1 MIEDVIQE
9 IFSDLNIPV
18 IFIHKPDGY
27 VVDDYIT
34 YNFTIDEYF
43 HSNNENEGV
52 RYMITF
58 NYMTKN
64 VKNVLPYSR
73 EIEEI
78 LKNHESFVGVKN
90 RGTLYIKDLSNFS
103 RPSVKRPKVAKAK
116 MRFAPFS
123 LS

>member
-43 HSNNENEGV
+43 HSNNENEGT

-58 NYMTKN
+58 NYITKN

-73 EIEEI
+73 EIE
-78 LKNHESFVGVKN
+78 KNLRNHNSFVGVKN
-90 RGTLYIKDLSNFS
+90 RGTAYIKDTKEFFTAIT
-103 RPSVKRPKVAKAK
+103 VYYYEIKE
-116 MRFAPFS
+116 
-123 LS
+123 

>member
-27 VVDDYIT
+27 IVDDYIT
-34 YNFTIDEYF
+34 YNFTTDEYF

-64 VKNVLPYSR
+64 VKNVLPNSR
-73 EIEEI
+73 KIEEI

-90 RGTLYIKDLSNFS
+90 RGTAYIKDTKEFFTAIT
-103 RPSVKRPKVAKAK
+103 VYYYEIKE
-116 MRFAPFS
+116 
-123 LS
+123 

>member
-34 YNFTIDEYF
+34 YNFMIDEYF
-43 HSNNENEGV
+43 HSNNKNEGV

-64 VKNVLPYSR
+64 VKNVLPNSR
-73 EIEEI
+73 EIEGI

-90 RGTLYIKDLSNFS
+90 RGTLYIKDTKEFFTAIT
-103 RPSVKRPKVAKAK
+103 VYYYEIKE
-116 MRFAPFS
+116 
-123 LS
+123 

>member
-9 IFSDLNIPV
+9 MFSDLGMPV

-34 YNFTIDEYF
+34 YNFTIDEYL
-43 HSNNENEGV
+43 HSNDENEGI

-58 NYMTKN
+58 NYLTKN
-64 VKNVLPYSR
+64 VKNVLPNSR
-73 EIEEI
+73 KIEEI

-90 RGTLYIKDLSNFS
+90 RGTLYIKDTKEFFTAIT
-103 RPSVKRPKVAKAK
+103 VYYYEIKE
-116 MRFAPFS
+116 
-123 LS
+123 

>member
-1 MIEDVIQE
+1 MIEDVIE
-9 IFSDLNIPV
+9 EMFSDLNMPV

-34 YNFTIDEYF
+34 YNFIIDEYF

-73 EIEEI
+73 EIENI
-78 LKNHESFVGVKN
+78 LRNHELFVGVKN
-90 RGTLYIKDLSNFS
+90 RGTLYIKDTKEFFTAITAYYYEI
-103 RPSVKRPKVAKAK
+103 KE
-116 MRFAPFS
+116 
-123 LS
+123 

>member
-43 HSNNENEGV
+43 HSNNENEGI

-64 VKNVLPYSR
+64 VKNVLPNSR
-73 EIEEI
+73 KIEEI
-78 LKNHESFVGVKN
+78 LKKHESFVGVKN
-90 RGTLYIKDLSNFS
+90 RGTLYIKDTKEFFTAIT
-103 RPSVKRPKVAKAK
+103 VYYYEIKE
-116 MRFAPFS
+116 
-123 LS
+123 

>member
-34 YNFTIDEYF
+34 YNFIIDEYF

-64 VKNVLPYSR
+64 VKNVLASVF
-73 EIEEI
+73 
-78 LKNHESFVGVKN
+78 K
-90 RGTLYIKDLSNFS
+90 SNA
-103 RPSVKRPKVAKAK
+103 VA
-116 MRFAPFS
+116 FA
-123 LS
+123 